1 LKTAAIRA
9 LAVAAALALAG
20 VATPGHSQETGTAM
34 TLQHHTINY
43 IEFSVTDMAEAK
55 RFYTEAFGWSFND
68 YGPDYAGIRKDDG
81 GEVGGLRLMEEVT
94 RGGPLVIL
102 YSNDLE
108 ATLESVR
115 KAGGEI
121 VVEPFE
127 FPGGRRF
134 HFTDPSGNE
143 LAVWSE

>member
-1 LKTAAIRA
+1 M
-9 LAVAAALALAG
+9 
-20 VATPGHSQETGTAM
+20 E
-34 TLQHHTINY
+34 HHTINY

-55 RFYTEAFGWSFND
+55 RFYTDAFGWSFND
-68 YGPDYAGIRKDDG
+68 YGPDYAGIREGDG
-81 GEVGGLRLMEEVT
+81 EAGGLRLMDEVT

-108 ATLESVR
+108 ATLQSVR
-115 KAGGEI
+115 DAGGEI

-143 LAVWSE
+143 LAVWSQ